1 MFPNEKNY
9 NIYFKE
15 IIPHIIII
23 IIVLIEI
30 AIGNN

>member
-23 IIVLIEI
+23 IVLIEI